1 MVTIPPVFARQLQPT
16 TRAIGK
22 ARPIVKMWNEA
33 ISCHGY
39 HWGMSTDAKELIQI
53 CEQLPEAK
61 RVEVADFA
69 RFLLAREGD
78 ERWEQ
83 IIASSAPRP
92 KLDEFLKE
100 SRREPGGR

>member
-1 MVTIPPVFARQLQPT
+1 MNVETQ
-16 TRAIGK
+16 
-22 ARPIVKMWNEA
+22 
-33 ISCHGY
+33 
-39 HWGMSTDAKELIQI
+39 ELLSI

-83 IIASSAPRP
+83 IISEAKPRP
-92 KLDEFLKE
+92 KLEAFLKVSAAE
-100 SRREPGGR
+100 EADPIDFKRL